1 MIART
6 LGLALALAC
15 SALSGAQAQEKI
27 TLRMGV
33 IENSAR
39 SISRL
44 GLTIAER
51 RGFLAR
57 ENIDLKIV
65 PLPGVQYQIEELDKG
80 NVDVSHTATPYLVQ
94 AVLAGSDSVA
104 VLGGLANPV
113 FAILAKPSI
122 ASLADL
128 KGKTI
133 GLSLP
138 VDTITIGSQRLFRK
152 AGLHPDD
159 FETLVLVGTPPRVN
173 CLVEGICDAVPVGQP
188 DDLVLMKKGFK
199 NLGSSL
205 DVIPA
210 LQFNVVAA
218 RRQWANEH
226 PEALTRYVR
235 AMGNSYK
242 YMNDP
247 ANRTDVAS
255 LIVETTGA
263 APDIAAQIVTFYFD
277 PPRAI
282 MPKAGEI
289 NLDGMRTVISL
300 MGEAGELKSAL
311 PEAERFVDLTY
322 LKKAGLVP

>member
-6 LGLALALAC
+6 LGLIFALLCCA
-15 SALSGAQAQEKI
+15 SAGVRADEKI

-44 GLTIAER
+44 GLTIAQR
-51 RGFLAR
+51 RGFLER

-113 FAILAKPSI
+113 FAILAKPTIGSI
-122 ASLADL
+122 AELR
-128 KGKTI
+128 GKTI

-152 AGLHPDD
+152 AGLGPDD
-159 FETLVLVGTPPRVN
+159 FNTLVLVGTPPRVN

-188 DDLVLMKKGFK
+188 DDLVLMKKGFR
-199 NLGSSL
+199 NLGTSL

-218 RRQWANEH
+218 RRAWAATH
-226 PEALTRYVR
+226 PDALVRYVH
-235 AMGNSYK
+235 AMGDSYK

-247 ANRTDVAS
+247 ANRADVAA
-255 LIVETTGA
+255 LISETTGA
-263 APDIAAQIVTFYFD
+263 APDIAEQIMKFYFD

-289 NLDGMRTVISL
+289 NMEGMRTVIAL

-311 PEAERFVDLTY
+311 PEAERFVDLAY
-322 LKKAGLVP
+322 LRKAGLIP